1 MSAAP
6 RSTEVAVLGAG
17 IAGLSAARLLHEA
30 GWKVLVVS
38 RELGGA
44 SRVPVALVNPIRGQR
59 AAILPEAEEAL
70 EFAHRFYTRFAAVHP
85 GILRPVPEAERE
97 AWEAKLKGRYSAY
110 QWERAGLYLPQAFW
124 LESAPLLERLADGL
138 ELLRARVTG
147 LEGNTLWLEGRQK
160 VEAELLVFAGG
171 AEGARLVG
179 LGGRF
184 TAGSVLLVRE
194 WFTAARS
201 YGGYIAG
208 NVVGSSHLPDT
219 KTYSEHR
226 ASKEELEAILGN
238 GERLAGFRP
247 TVKGHWSGVR
257 YRLDRHYLKE
267 LPGPGFALTGFGSAG
282 FFYAP
287 LYAERLL
294 RRVGG

>member
-6 RSTEVAVLGAG
+6 RSTEIAILGAG

-30 GWKVLVVS
+30 GRKVLVVS
-38 RELGGA
+38 HELGGA
-44 SRVPVALVNPIRGQR
+44 SRVPVALVNPVRGQR

-70 EFAHRFYTRFAAVHP
+70 EHAYCFYTRFTKVHP
-85 GILRPVPEAERE
+85 GVLRPVPEAERGV
-97 AWEAKLKGRYSAY
+97 WEAKLRGRYSAY
-110 QWERAGLYLPQAFW
+110 YWKEEGLYLPQAFW
-124 LESAPLLERLADGL
+124 LESIPLLERLADGL
-138 ELLRARVTG
+138 ELVPAKVEG
-147 LEGNTLWLEGRQK
+147 LEGKTLWLEDRQK
-160 VEAELLVFAGG
+160 VEAEVLVFAGG
-171 AEGARLVG
+171 AEGARLVS

-184 TAGSVLLVRE
+184 TAGSVLRVRE
-194 WFTAARS
+194 WFAEARS
-201 YGGYIAG
+201 YRGYVAG

-219 KTYSEHR
+219 NTYSEHR
-226 ASKEELEAILGN
+226 ATKGELEAIRRN

-247 TVKGHWSGVR
+247 TVTGHWSGVR
-257 YRLDRHYLKE
+257 YRVDRHYLKE
-267 LPGPGFALTGFGSAG
+267 LPGQGFALTGFGSAG

>member
-1 MSAAP
+1 MSTVP
-6 RSTEVAVLGAG
+6 RSTEIAVLGAG
-17 IAGLSAARLLHEA
+17 IAGLSAARLLHQA
-30 GWKVLVVS
+30 GRKVLVVS
-38 RELGGA
+38 REPGGA
-44 SRVPVALVNPIRGQR
+44 SRVPVALVNPVRGQR

-70 EFAHRFYTRFAAVHP
+70 EFAHRFYTRFAKVHP
-85 GILRPVPEAERE
+85 GVLRPVPEAERDT
-97 AWEAKLKGRYSAY
+97 WEAKLEGRYSAY
-110 QWERAGLYLPQAFW
+110 RWKKEGLYLPEAFW

-138 ELLRARVTG
+138 EVVPAKVEG
-147 LEGNTLWLEGRQK
+147 LEGKTLRLEGGRTI
-160 VEAELLVFAGG
+160 EAELLVFAGG
-171 AEGARLVG
+171 AQGASLVS

-194 WFTAARS
+194 WFAEARS
-201 YGGYIAG
+201 YGGYVAG

-219 KTYSEHR
+219 KTYSEHGVT
-226 ASKEELEAILGN
+226 EGELEAILHD

-247 TVKGHWSGVR
+247 TVTGHWSGVR

-267 LPGPGFALTGFGSAG
+267 LPGQGFALTGFGSAG